1 MHNDSPALTG
11 ATLCGEWRHRGC
23 FVGLEPG
30 RSPDRR
36 AYAVRHASGLPM
48 GRARSL
54 QDARQLIDEN
64 ILLVRQRLAAAT

>member
-1 MHNDSPALTG
+1 MHNDSSTLTG
-11 ATLCGEWRHRGC
+11 ATFCGEWRHRGC

-30 RSPDRR
+30 RSPDPR

-54 QDARQLIDEN
+54 QEARQLIDEES
-64 ILLVRQRLAAAT
+64 LLVRQRLAAPT